1 MAKKD
6 KTLEEQIHEA
16 AEAGRIVFMSD
27 DNISDYDTIARDFFN
42 RVFDMSWDD
51 CFVSDESSLS
61 DFAGC
66 GMPEEMADEL
76 NIEDYYSAGRAYT
89 VNKIMTEYGIEVDA
103 REYLVDVFEKIR
115 VKATKLVN

>member
-1 MAKKD
+1 MAEKD
-6 KTLEEQIHEA
+6 KTLEEKIHEA
-16 AEAGRIVFMSD
+16 AEAGRIVFASD
-27 DNISDYDTIARDFFN
+27 DNISDYDNIARDFFN
-42 RVFDMSWDD
+42 RIFDMDWDD

-66 GMPEEMADEL
+66 GMPEGMVENLNLDE
-76 NIEDYYSAGRAYT
+76 YYQAGRAYT
-89 VNKIMTEYGIEVDA
+89 VNKIMTEYGIEVDD